1 MNIYELKGKR
11 SKNIPINILEK
22 LEICIRVK
30 EEIQDN
36 ERVCKIKEGSINA
49 EVKRILVKNKISRYK
64 KAKTCVHAIRKAYA
78 KKEYLK
84 TIEETNDEKKS
95 WDKTAQKLGYGEGR
109 TILKKYI

>member
-49 EVKRILVKNKISRYK
+49 EVKRILVKNKRLCFKMIL
-64 KAKTCVHAIRKAYA
+64 I
-78 KKEYLK
+78 
-84 TIEETNDEKKS
+84 IESIKV
-95 WDKTAQKLGYGEGR
+95 DKLIYPLLICNILTLLIKLF
-109 TILKKYI
+109 IDFII